1 VPPDFLNSREDAI
14 VLWALAILGFAL
26 YKNLWGIGR
35 SLLGVLQALLQPK
48 LLLLFGSALA
58 YSAAIVY
65 LANALDLWHAPA
77 LKVTIY
83 WFIGTAIVLA
93 GNAVS
98 EGAPDRGAY
107 LRKVLGRVLAVT
119 ILIEF
124 VVGVCALPLA
134 IEVVCVGVLFV
145 FSAMQGYV
153 QHDSATPPAT
163 KKFIDGV
170 LIAVGL
176 LYLSYFAIRL
186 ITDVD
191 GFLTR
196 KNLEDFLVPPL
207 LTVTLV
213 PFLLGAA
220 WVSRR
225 EQDNLRGR
233 FRTPNLTT

>member
-14 VLWALAILGFAL
+14 ALWALAILGFAF
-26 YKNLWGIGR
+26 YKNFWGIGR
-35 SLLGVLQALLQPK
+35 SLVGVLQALLQPK

-65 LANALDLWHAPA
+65 AARELGLWHAPA

-98 EGAPDRGAY
+98 EGARDRRAY

-119 ILIEF
+119 IVIEF
-124 VVGVCALPLA
+124 VVSIYALPLA
-134 IEVVCVGVLFV
+134 AEIVCVGLLFL
-145 FSAMQGYV
+145 FTGMQV
-153 QHDSATPPAT
+153 VAQHDAATPAT
-163 KKFIDGV
+163 TRRFIDGV

-176 LYLSYFAIRL
+176 LYLSYLTIRAVM
-186 ITDVD
+186 DVD

-196 KNLEDFLVPPL
+196 ENLEDFLVPPL
-207 LTVTLV
+207 LTVALV

-220 WVSRR
+220 WGSRR
-225 EQDNLRGR
+225 EQESLRRR